1 MALYQYS
8 PDTVSI
14 SWNNITLNAYADGT
28 FIEIEFSEAQWTEQ
42 VGSLG
47 DVTRTKNL
55 NRTAKAK
62 VHLKAQAPVNDLL
75 IAAALAD
82 YATGT
87 GFGPF
92 AMDES
97 ISHTRA
103 HGAYAWVEKIPKIDR
118 AKESGSVEW
127 EFKISNLELLPGGNL
142 IFSL

>member
-1 MALYQYS
+1 MALYQYDPS
-8 PDTVSI
+8 TVSI
-14 SWNNITLNAYADGT
+14 SWNNILLNAYADGT
-28 FIEIEFSEAQWTEQ
+28 FIEIEFMEANWTMQ

-55 NRTAKAK
+55 NKTAKIK
-62 VHLKAQAPVNDLL
+62 VHLKAAAPVNDALL
-75 IAAALAD
+75 AAALSD
-82 YATGT
+82 YTSGT

-118 AKESGSVEW
+118 AKESGNVEW
-127 EFKISNLELLPGGNL
+127 EFCVSNLELLPGGNL
-142 IFSL
+142 VFAP

>member
-14 SWNNITLNAYADGT
+14 SWNGVTLNAYADGT
-28 FIEIEFSEAQWTEQ
+28 FIEIEYMEAQWTLQ
-42 VGSLG
+42 MGSLG
-47 DVTRTKNL
+47 DGTRTKNL
-55 NRTAKAK
+55 NKSAK
-62 VHLKAQAPVNDLL
+62 VKVHIKAAAPVNDLL
-75 IAAALAD
+75 LAIALSD
-82 YATGT
+82 YVTGT

-127 EFKISNLELLPGGNL
+127 EFMCVSMDLLPGGNL
-142 IFSL
+142 VFAP